1 MKKLLY
7 AINHRQTE
15 DMISEYLSGE
25 YLPVGAVTY
34 KEAIIEQLHSTGADV
49 VLIRDSLP
57 GSTALESLLKR
68 IRVECPDVRVVLICS
83 HRQKKDPFLQ
93 EVVGL
98 AIYDIIN
105 SDRPTVAEIASYI
118 KTPRTF
124 RDAAQYGIGLPEAPI
139 KAGYNP
145 PPTPPPEPVSQQ
157 QDENAV
163 VKKARGFFADVTK
176 GFSALKKPPSSSN
189 SNVPASTTTP
199 ASRTENYSPAPS
211 SSGGGAQVNLELLRD
226 SIKESE
232 ARKAQADLDRLV
244 KEAVDKQTAA
254 LLSKAEELQKKLER
268 AELDTAVAEKHA
280 SSTMEELNALRT
292 ERDSLNITLTDTRRE
307 MQQAIDMYESQLRAL
322 HDPTNTPEWY
332 SQQTA
337 LWDAQRNSLTKGLE
351 DKTREAE
358 ELAAKCQ
365 FLTEQLEQQNG
376 IITTQKEQIQRAKD
390 MQLSEAGSDELIGQL
405 RAEISEVKSESAQ
418 LTADLER
425 TRKELEIA
433 QEGGADF
440 SVPLEEV
447 PQLPDNTVY
456 KTSAESPKSILFVG
470 AKHGIGTTTAAMNL
484 AAGLA
489 GRGFKTILIE
499 VNQNYPMCNQFFEF
513 THIPF
518 GIEEAAKAVA
528 SGEMAAV
535 DKSIIRPHGLRPTK
549 GSLYKT
555 YKKLPAGL
563 HFMLFS
569 NQSLVNRSY
578 EKNPLITEAT
588 LYTLLSYLSKRQ
600 QYSHIIVDVQC
611 DDFRTQESLLQS
623 GYQFDKLCLVLTQD
637 PHAVASAGVQ
647 ITNLSKAHASS
658 LIAGGEF
665 IINKFAPNA
674 PITQKK
680 IEQILRIRSAQI
692 TKLSED
698 TNGFLT
704 AAGAGIP
711 YLLNSG
717 HHWMEYDVLR
727 TKICPDT

>member
-15 DMISEYLSGE
+15 DMISDYLAGE

-34 KEAIIEQLHSTGADV
+34 KEAIIEQLHSTGADA

-68 IRVECPDVRVVLICS
+68 IRVECPDVRVILICS

-139 KAGYNP
+139 KSSYTPA
-145 PPTPPPEPVSQQ
+145 PTPAPAPAEPQQ
-157 QDENAV
+157 TEENAV
-163 VKKARGFFADVTK
+163 VKKTKGFFSDVAK
-176 GFSALKKPPSSSN
+176 GFSALKKSSPAGAPS
-189 SNVPASTTTP
+189 PAQ
-199 ASRTENYSPAPS
+199 RQENYSPTPTS
-211 SSGGGAQVNLELLRD
+211 SSGTGQVNFELLRE

-232 ARKAQADLDRLV
+232 ARKAQADMDRLI
-244 KEAVDKQTAA
+244 KEAVDKQTVA
-254 LLSKAEELQKKLER
+254 LLAKVDELQKKLEK

-292 ERDSLNITLTDTRRE
+292 EKDGLNITLTDTRRE
-307 MQQAIDMYESQLRAL
+307 MQQAIDMYEAQLRAL
-322 HDPTNTPEWY
+322 HDPTNTPKWY

-337 LWDAQRNSLTKGLE
+337 LWDSQKNSLTKGLE

-390 MQLSEAGSDELIGQL
+390 MQLSEAGSEELIGQL
-405 RAEISEVKSESAQ
+405 RAEISEAKGESAQ
-418 LTADLER
+418 LAADLER
-425 TRKELEIA
+425 TRKELAIA
-433 QEGGADF
+433 KEGGADF

-456 KTSAESPKSILFVG
+456 KTSSESPKSILFIG
-470 AKHGIGTTTAAMNL
+470 AKHGIGTTTAAMNF

-499 VNQNYPMCNQFFEF
+499 INPNYPMCNQFFEF
-513 THIPF
+513 THVPF

-528 SGEMAAV
+528 SGEMGNV
-535 DKSIIRPHGLRPTK
+535 DKAIIRPHGLRPTK

-569 NQSLVNRSY
+569 NQSLVSHTY

-588 LYTLLSYLSKRQ
+588 LYTLLSYLVKRQ
-600 QYSHIIVDVQC
+600 QYSHIIVDIQC
-611 DDFRTQESLLQS
+611 DDFRTQESLLMS
-623 GYQFDKLCLVLTQD
+623 GYQFDKLCIVLTQD
-637 PHAVASAGVQ
+637 PHAVASAGIQ

-665 IINKFAPNA
+665 IINKYAPNA

-680 IEQILRIRSAQI
+680 IEQILRVGSAQI

-704 AAGAGIP
+704 AAAAGIP
-711 YLLNSG
+711 YMLNSG

-727 TKICPDT
+727 AKICPDT

>member
-1 MKKLLY
+1 MKKILY

-15 DMISEYLSGE
+15 ELISEYLAGN

-34 KEAIIEQLHSTGADV
+34 KETIIEKLHSTGADV
-49 VLIRDSLP
+49 VLIRDTLP
-57 GSTALESLLKR
+57 GSTVLESLLKR
-68 IRVECPDVRVVLICS
+68 IRVECPDVRIVLICS
-83 HRQKKDPFLQ
+83 QRPKKDPFLQ

-139 KAGYNP
+139 MQST
-145 PPTPPPEPVSQQ
+145 PTPVLVPATQPVREES
-157 QDENAV
+157 AV
-163 VKKARGFFADVTK
+163 SKKAKDFFTDVAK
-176 GFSALKKPPSSSN
+176 GFSALKKSTAGS
-189 SNVPASTTTP
+189 AST
-199 ASRTENYSPAPS
+199 ASAPEPRIS
-211 SSGGGAQVNLELLRD
+211 AGTITAGGAQVDFDLLRE

-244 KEAVDKQTAA
+244 KEATDKQTAA
-254 LLSKAEELQKKLER
+254 LLAKVSDLEKKVSR
-268 AELDTAVAEKHA
+268 AEMDTAIAEKHA
-280 SSTMEELNALRT
+280 SSTMEELNALRA

-307 MQQAIDMYESQLRAL
+307 MQQAIDMYENQLRDL

-332 SQQTA
+332 SQQSQ
-337 LWDAQRNSLTKGLE
+337 LWDSQKKSLTRGLE

-358 ELAAKCQ
+358 ELTGKVQ
-365 FLTEQLEQQNG
+365 FLTEQLGQQND
-376 IITTQKEQIQRAKD
+376 IISSLKEQVQRAKD
-390 MQLSEAGSDELIGQL
+390 VTLSEAGSEALIGQL
-405 RAEISEVKSESAQ
+405 RGEISESKSAVTQ
-418 LTADLER
+418 LEAKLR
-425 TRKELEIA
+425 KAKKELEIA
-433 QEGGADF
+433 QDGGADY
-440 SVPLEEV
+440 SIPLEEV
-447 PQLPDNTVY
+447 PQLPDNAVY
-456 KTSAESPKSILFVG
+456 RVSNDYTKTILFIG
-470 AKHGIGTTTAAMNL
+470 AKHGIGTTTVAMNL

-499 VNQNYPMCNQFFEF
+499 INDNYPMCNQFFEF

-518 GIEEAAKAVA
+518 GIEEAAKAIA
-528 SGEMAAV
+528 SGEMSKV

-555 YKKLPAGL
+555 YKKLPAGM

-569 NQSLVNRSY
+569 NQSLVSRTY
-578 EKNPLITEAT
+578 EKNSQVTEAT
-588 LYTLLSYLSKRQ
+588 MYTLLSFLLKRQ
-600 QYSHIIVDVQC
+600 QYSHIIVDIQG
-611 DDFRTQESLLQS
+611 DDFRTQENLLKS
-623 GYQFDKLCLVLTQD
+623 GFQFDKLCLVLTQD
-637 PHAVASAGVQ
+637 PHAVSSAGIQ
-647 ITNLSKAHASS
+647 ITNLSRAHASS

-680 IEQILRIRSAQI
+680 IAQILRVGSRQI

-698 TNGFLT
+698 TNGFLS
-704 AAGAGIP
+704 AASAGIP
-711 YLLNSG
+711 YILNSG

-727 TKICPDT
+727 AKICPKT